1 MTDNA
6 TQIAEN
12 LNMVREKINSA
23 LVSSGRSGDKVKLVV
38 VTKGQSI
45 QKMQALMH
53 AGEKVLGENYPEE
66 TDKKI
71 QELREMEDIKDL
83 EWHMI
88 GHIQSRKIK
97 YLIRYF
103 DVIESVESIE
113 TAEKLNQRFEMAGQ
127 KVRILLEVNL
137 SGEETKQG
145 FALAQKQ
152 TWQKFMDDVQKIR
165 GMKSLELTGL
175 MTMPP
180 LGREAEKSRPIF
192 RLCKELQGYAN
203 QALGSQVIKDLS
215 MGTSFDFPVAI
226 EEGATIIRIGEAIMG
241 PRNYA

>member
-38 VTKGQSI
+38 VTNGQSI

-71 QELREMEDIKDL
+71 QELRGMEDIEKL

-145 FALAQKQ
+145 FVLAQKQ
-152 TWQKFMDDVQKIR
+152 TWQKFMDDVQKII

-180 LGREAEKSRPIF
+180 LGREAEESRPIF
-192 RLCKELQGYAN
+192 RLCKELQDCAN
-203 QALGSQVIKDLS
+203 QALGSRVIKDLS

-226 EEGATIIRIGEAIMG
+226 EEGATIVRIGEAIMG